1 MPILSL
7 ADEFADRFDVQRNLT
22 DGALER
28 LENLDWQKSDPSR
41 ELTYQSDK
49 TAIIRVFGLLV
60 DRRSFYEFLGFETSY
75 ETIASSLLY
84 CQEAGIKNIVLDF
97 DSPGGYASG
106 VLNLVN
112 LMNNARTNGCKL
124 TAVVNSLCCSAAYRL
139 ACACDEIVA
148 LPESIVG
155 SIGVNYILMD
165 THRQAAMRG
174 QETVVISSS
183 EYKWMGTPGTTVTD
197 KQREDIRVNM
207 VEPFYQTFCDEVKA
221 ARKLNEKE
229 LAAVA
234 DGRSFRA
241 EQALGLKLV
250 DRIVTL
256 ADALEAV
263 GATEQTGVIHMAK
276 KEQPVTEN
284 VEAADKPTEQPV
296 AAPVET
302 ATAATLEQLDKQF
315 PRATAEFKL
324 AQLRKNATMDDAKDA
339 YIASLENQLAVTQ
352 AAVATTPEPEKET
365 EPQTASKMLTLPGSP
380 ALEKT
385 EPILPTG
392 QPEESAS
399 DQLKKII
406 AEKEKAGKTPT
417 EAAIEAFRENPDLR
431 EQWIKVFNSGS
442 NASK

>member
-7 ADEFADRFDVQRNLT
+7 AEEFADRFDIQRNLT
-22 DGALER
+22 DAAMER
-28 LENLDWQKSDPSR
+28 LQNQDWQKPDPSR
-41 ELTYQSDK
+41 DITYQSNM

-60 DRRSFYEFLGFETSY
+60 DRRSFGECLGCETSY

-84 CQEAGIKNIVLDF
+84 CQEAGIKNIVIDF

-112 LMNNARTNGCKL
+112 LMHNARANGCKI

-183 EYKWMGTPGTTVTD
+183 EFKWMGTPGTTVTD

-207 VEPFYQTFCDEVKA
+207 VEPFYQTFCDEVKT
-221 ARKLNEKE
+221 ARKLNDKE
-229 LAAVA
+229 LSAVA

-241 EQALGLKLV
+241 EQALELKLV
-250 DRIVTL
+250 DRISTL
-256 ADALEAV
+256 ADALNAV
-263 GATEQTGVIHMAK
+263 GASDKTGVITMAK
-276 KEQPVTEN
+276 NEQPITEN
-284 VEAADKPTEQPV
+284 VEAAKPTEPTV
-296 AAPVET
+296 SAPVET
-302 ATAATLEQLDKQF
+302 APTVATLEQLDQSF
-315 PRATAEFKL
+315 PKASAEFKL
-324 AQLRKNATMDDAKDA
+324 EQLRKKATMDIAKDA
-339 YIASLENQLAVTQ
+339 YIAMLENQLAVTQ
-352 AAVATTPEPEKET
+352 AAVATNPEPAKEAT
-365 EPQTASKMLTLPGSP
+365 TTTASKTLTLPGSP
-380 ALEKT
+380 AIEKT
-385 EPILPTG
+385 EPILPTV

-406 AEKEKAGKTPT
+406 AEKEKAGKTSE
-417 EAAIEAFRENPDLR
+417 EAAMEAFREHPELR
-431 EQWIKVFNSGS
+431 EQWIMDSGRQRH
-442 NASK
+442 

>member
-7 ADEFADRFDVQRNLT
+7 ADEFADRFDVQQNLT
-22 DGALER
+22 DAALER
-28 LENLDWQKSDPSR
+28 LEKRDWQTPDPSR
-41 ELTYQSDK
+41 ELKYQSDM
-49 TAIIRVFGLLV
+49 TAIISVFGVLV
-60 DRRSFYEFLGFETSY
+60 DRRSCFELLGCQTSY
-75 ETIASSLLY
+75 ESIASSLLY
-84 CQEAGIKNIVLDF
+84 CQANGIKNIVLDI

-112 LMNNARTNGCKL
+112 LMHNARANGCKI

-155 SIGVNYILMD
+155 SIGVNYILTD

-207 VEPFYQTFCDEVKA
+207 VEPFYKTFCDEVKE

-229 LAAVA
+229 LADVA

-241 EQALGLKLV
+241 EQALKLKLV
-250 DRIVTL
+250 DRISTL

-263 GATEQTGVIHMAK
+263 GATERTGVITMAK
-276 KEQPVTEN
+276 DVQPTLKN
-284 VEAADKPTEQPV
+284 VEAAKPTEQTV
-296 AAPVET
+296 SAPVET
-302 ATAATLEQLDKQF
+302 TPTAATLEQLDKSF
-315 PRATAEFKL
+315 PKASAEFKL
-324 AQLRKNATMDDAKDA
+324 TQLRKSATLDAAKDA
-339 YIASLENQLAVTQ
+339 YIAMLENQLTATQ
-352 AAVATTPEPEKET
+352 AAVTTTPEPAKEA

-385 EPILPTG
+385 EPIMPTT

-399 DQLKKII
+399 EKLKKII
-406 AEKEKAGKTPT
+406 AEKEKAGKTPN
-417 EAAIEAFRENPDLR
+417 EAAAEAFRENPELR
-431 EQWIKVFNSGS
+431 QEWIKGV
-442 NASK
+442 NAK

>member
-7 ADEFADRFDVQRNLT
+7 ADEFADRFDVQQNLT
-22 DGALER
+22 DAALER
-28 LENLDWQKSDPSR
+28 LEKRDWQTPDPSR
-41 ELTYQSDK
+41 ELKYQSDM
-49 TAIIRVFGLLV
+49 TAIIRVFGVLV
-60 DRRSFYEFLGFETSY
+60 DRRSFCELFGCQTSY
-75 ETIASSLLY
+75 ESIASSLLY
-84 CQEAGIKNIVLDF
+84 CQANGIKNIVLDI

-112 LMNNARTNGCKL
+112 LMHNARANGCKI

-155 SIGVNYILMD
+155 SIGVNYILTD

-207 VEPFYQTFCDEVKA
+207 VEPFYKTFCDEVKE

-241 EQALGLKLV
+241 EQALKMKLV
-250 DRIVTL
+250 DRISTL

-263 GATEQTGVIHMAK
+263 GATERTGVITMAK
-276 KEQPVTEN
+276 EVQPTVEN
-284 VEAADKPTEQPV
+284 VEAAKPTEQTV
-296 AAPVET
+296 SAPVET
-302 ATAATLEQLDKQF
+302 APTAATLEQLDKSF
-315 PRATAEFKL
+315 PKASAEFKL
-324 AQLRKNATMDDAKDA
+324 GQLRKGATLDDAKDA
-339 YIASLENQLAVTQ
+339 YISQLEQQLAVTQ
-352 AAVATTPEPEKET
+352 AAVVTTPEPAKEA
-365 EPQTASKMLTLPGSP
+365 EPQTASKMPTLPGSP

-385 EPILPTG
+385 EPILPTT

-399 DQLKKII
+399 EKLKKII
-406 AEKEKAGKTPT
+406 AEKEKAGKTPN
-417 EAAIEAFRENPDLR
+417 EAAAEAFRENPELR
-431 EQWIKVFNSGS
+431 QEWIKGV
-442 NASK
+442 NAK

>member
-7 ADEFADRFDVQRNLT
+7 ADEFADRFNVQKNLT
-22 DGALER
+22 DAALER
-28 LENLDWQKSDPSR
+28 LESRDWQKPDPSR
-41 ELTYQSDK
+41 ELAYPNDK
-49 TAIIRVFGLLV
+49 TAIIRVFGVLV
-60 DRRSFYEFLGFETSY
+60 DRRSFWELLGCQTSY
-75 ETIASSLLY
+75 ESIAESLLY
-84 CQEAGIKNIVLDF
+84 CQDAGIKNIVLDI

-112 LMNNARTNGCKL
+112 IMNNARANGCKI

-155 SIGVNYILMD
+155 SIGVNYILTD

-183 EYKWMGTPGTTVTD
+183 EFKWMGTPGTTVTD

-221 ARKLNEKE
+221 ARKLNDKE

-241 EQALGLKLV
+241 EQALELKLV
-250 DRIVTL
+250 DRIATL

-263 GATEQTGVIHMAK
+263 GATDKTGVIVMAK
-276 KEQPVTEN
+276 NEQPITEN
-284 VEAADKPTEQPV
+284 VKAEKPTEPTV
-296 AAPVET
+296 TAPVET
-302 ATAATLEQLDKQF
+302 APTAATLEQLDQSF
-315 PRATAEFKL
+315 PKASAEFKIE
-324 AQLRKNATMDDAKDA
+324 QLCKSATLDAAKDA
-339 YIASLENQLAVTQ
+339 YIAMLENQLAVTQ
-352 AAVATTPEPEKET
+352 AAVVTKPEPTKEA

-385 EPILPTG
+385 EPILPTA

-406 AEKEKAGKTPT
+406 AEKEKAGKTSE
-417 EAAIEAFRENPDLR
+417 EAAMEAFREHPELR
-431 EQWIKVFNSGS
+431 EQWIMDSGRQRH
-442 NASK
+442 